1 MPELF
6 VELLSEEIPARMQ
19 RRAAE
24 DLRRLVTDHLVDAGL
39 TYEGAYASATPRR
52 LVLSVHGL
60 PARSPDRTEERRG
73 PRVGAPEKAIA
84 GFVRAAGLASIE
96 DAVVVSDPKKGEH
109 YLARTNVPGRAAQEV
124 CGEAIASAVRRF
136 PWPVSMRWGKASVEE
151 DALRWVRPLTSIVA
165 TFGAENEDPDIVPVA
180 LPVPVGDVTVGHRV
194 HAPDAF
200 RVRRL
205 SDYASALER
214 AYVTVDI
221 DRRRETILADAR
233 DAVFA
238 LGLELV
244 EDDGLLEEVAGLV
257 EWPVVH
263 VGRFDEAALE
273 LPDEVIR
280 LTIREN
286 QKCFVT
292 RDPQAGRLANTFVL
306 VANIEASDGG
316 AAVIAGNERVVRA
329 RLADARFFWEQDRR
343 LTLAEHA
350 QKLKAVTFHE
360 KLGSQWERVERIAT
374 LAREIAPSVG
384 ADPDLAEQAA
394 RLAKADLGTLMVG
407 EFPELQGYVGRRYA
421 EAEGLA
427 PEVAAAIEEHYAPQ
441 GPSDAVPTA
450 PVSVAVAL
458 ADKVDALA
466 SLWIAGGKPT
476 GSSDAFG
483 LRRAALGV
491 LRLTAGNE
499 LRLNFVEEDAAT
511 PNGILP
517 SALRPWRN
525 TSVLA
530 DYRANESREGA
541 NRTRS
546 DVPFENSSIE
556 EPSLSAFVGRAVENA
571 FDIPL
576 EGEEDPGPV
585 HELKHFVIDRY
596 AAIQRDQGVPYD
608 VVLAIAP
615 HVRALDFVDVANRI
629 TALQTFLASPDGATL
644 LAGYKRAVNILRA
657 EAKKDGR
664 QITGAPDLSK
674 LTEAAELRLA
684 EAIETAR
691 TQVAEAVAREDYTAA
706 MTHIAALREPV
717 DEFFDN
723 VMVNADDPDVRMN
736 RLRLLAALREV
747 TRQVADFSAIS
758 G

>member
-96 DAVVVSDPKKGEH
+96 DAVVVSDPKKGDH

-421 EAEGLA
+421 EVEGLA

-458 ADKVDALA
+458 ADKAHSVCG
-466 SLWIAGGKPT
+466 LWLAGGAPT

-483 LRRAALGV
+483 LRRAALGI
-491 LRLTAGNE
+491 LRLVIENE
-499 LRLNFVEEDAAT
+499 FRLTLV
-511 PNGILP
+511 
-517 SALRPWRN
+517 S
-525 TSVLA
+525 S
-530 DYRANESREGA
+530 
-541 NRTRS
+541 RS
-546 DVPFENSSIE
+546 DVP
-556 EPSLSAFVGRAVENA
+556 SLLGMAIDKLPDRLRSDYAREHHPEAGVAAVDNGSFLFGFFRERLSVRMRDEDVAPDVFSSAFEVGQFGEHGQSIDPADLIRRINA
-571 FDIPL
+571 
-576 EGEEDPGPV
+576 
-585 HELKHFVIDRY
+585 LKS
-596 AAIQRDQGVPYD
+596 
-608 VVLAIAP
+608 
-615 HVRALDFVDVANRI
+615 
-629 TALQTFLASPDGATL
+629 FLASADGKTL
-644 LAGYKRAVNILRA
+644 LAGYKRATNIVRA
-657 EAKKDGR
+657 EETKDGVAVS
-664 QITGAPDLSK
+664 GDPDPAKLSK
-674 LTEAAELRLA
+674 PAELRLA
-684 EAIETAR
+684 NAIQTAR
-691 TQVAEAVAREDYTAA
+691 MQVADAVAREDYTAA
-706 MTHIAALREPV
+706 MTHLAKLREPV

-723 VMVNADDPDVRMN
+723 VMVNADDPDVRLN